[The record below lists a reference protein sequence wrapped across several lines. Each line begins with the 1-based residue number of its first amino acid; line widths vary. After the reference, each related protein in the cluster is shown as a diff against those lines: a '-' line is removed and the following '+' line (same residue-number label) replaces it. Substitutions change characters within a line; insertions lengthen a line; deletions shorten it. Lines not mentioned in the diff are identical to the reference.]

1 VIHHWIV
8 LRASGVPIGFANVA
22 GMAIRGTLKRPL
34 VQALIVS
41 HQAELDFDHRQLEA
55 HFLAGGDVEGV
66 VKAALALRR
75 LGQTV
80 DPAALLALDLSDRRL
95 PELVRA
101 YARAR
106 ERYPD
111 LSFEEVMR
119 RHLEGEDVI
128 AAVDRGAFVPNAQ
141 RTGWGLRVEYDVRSE
156 AELNRLISALRESGT
171 VYVRS
176 PGTEAWRKVA
186 RP

>member
-1 VIHHWIV
+1 MIHHWLL
-8 LRASGVPIGFANVA
+8 LRASGVPIGFADVA

-34 VQALIVS
+34 VRALIAS
-41 HQAELDFDHRQLEA
+41 HQTGLAFEHRQLEA
-55 HFLAGGDVEGV
+55 HLLAGGDVEGV
-66 VKAALALRR
+66 VKAALALRK

-80 DPAALLALDLSDRRL
+80 APADLLAVDLKDRRL

-128 AAVDRGAFVPNAQ
+128 AAVDRGSFVPTRNGPVGA
-141 RTGWGLRVEYDVRSE
+141 
-156 AELNRLISALRESGT
+156 
-171 VYVRS
+171 
-176 PGTEAWRKVA
+176 
-186 RP
+186 